1 MEKKLIVYVLAAL
14 DDDDDDDDEGVRRGY
29 WPKANIHYLPVRM
42 KVKINKN
49 RSIARTTIG
58 AKYLNSERFEYE

>member
-14 DDDDDDDDEGVRRGY
+14 DDDEGVRRGY